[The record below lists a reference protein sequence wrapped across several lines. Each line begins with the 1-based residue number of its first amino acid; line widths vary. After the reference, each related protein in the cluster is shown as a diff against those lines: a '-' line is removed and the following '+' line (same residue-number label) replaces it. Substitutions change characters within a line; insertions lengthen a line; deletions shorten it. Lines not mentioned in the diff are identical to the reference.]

1 MLGTYGFLGWIIIG
15 GLAGGLAKLIMPG
28 KDPGGC
34 LVTIVLGIAG
44 ALLAGFVGNAVG
56 WYSQGQAG
64 GFIAA
69 TLGAFIILLLY
80 RMLVRR
86 RRR

>member
-1 MLGTYGFLGWIIIG
+1 MLETYGFLGWIIIG
-15 GLAGGLAKLIMPG
+15 LLAGALAKLIMPG

-34 LVTIVLGIAG
+34 IVTIILGIAG

-56 WYSQGQAG
+56 WYTQGQAG

-69 TLGAFIILLLY
+69 TIGAIVILWIYRLLL
-80 RMLVRR
+80 RR
-86 RRR
+86 R